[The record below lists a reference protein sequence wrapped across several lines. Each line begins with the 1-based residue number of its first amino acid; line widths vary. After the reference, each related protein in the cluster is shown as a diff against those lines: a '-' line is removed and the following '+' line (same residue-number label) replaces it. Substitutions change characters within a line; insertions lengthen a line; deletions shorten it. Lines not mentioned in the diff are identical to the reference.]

1 MYKNLLVATA
11 ISMLLLGCATAS
23 QNTASDVTKEQ
34 QSIGI
39 EGRTWKLVSFG
50 LTRMAVPK
58 GASIRFEAGQY
69 SGHGGCNG
77 VGGDYTLEGEK
88 IKLSAGFSTMMAC
101 PELDLEHKYMKVL
114 SEVDSYKIEG
124 DILDL
129 EGKGHLLLRFK
140 AE

>member
-1 MYKNLLVATA
+1 MYKNLLLATA
-11 ISMLLLGCATAS
+11 ISMMLLGCATANQS
-23 QNTASDVTKEQ
+23 TASEVTKEQ
-34 QSIGI
+34 HLKGI
-39 EGRTWKLVSFG
+39 EGTTWKLVSFG

-101 PELDLEHKYMKVL
+101 PELDLEHKYMKAL
-114 SEVDSYKIEG
+114 NEVDSYKIKG
-124 DILDL
+124 DLLDL
-129 EGKGHLLLRFK
+129 EGNGRLLLRFK